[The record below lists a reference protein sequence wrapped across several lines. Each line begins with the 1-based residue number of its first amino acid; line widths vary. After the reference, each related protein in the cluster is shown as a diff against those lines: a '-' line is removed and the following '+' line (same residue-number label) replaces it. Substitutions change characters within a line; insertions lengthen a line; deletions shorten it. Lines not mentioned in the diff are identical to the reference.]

1 MRNLR
6 NALFAVV
13 VLGGTVALATNS
25 GIEVLRVSGIEVL
38 RVDTHSWGVP
48 PAGSTV
54 HAVMDLGAGPI
65 EVMVAP
71 VDPISGNST
80 VIFPMNH
87 PSNRVELRDPAG
99 LLVSYESLYQ
109 FD

>member
-38 RVDTHSWGVP
+38 RVDTHSWGA

-54 HAVMDLGAGPI
+54 HAVMDLGDGPI

-71 VDPISGNST
+71 VDPATGNST
-80 VIFPMNH
+80 VVFPMNH

-99 LLVSYESLYQ
+99 LLIDGTPLQ
-109 FD
+109 QWD

>member
-38 RVDTHSWGVP
+38 RVDTHSWGAP
-48 PAGSTV
+48 LGSTV
-54 HAVMDLGAGPI
+54 HAVMDFGAGPI
-65 EVMVAP
+65 DVMFVP
-71 VDPISGNST
+71 VDPLTGNAT

-99 LLVSYESLYQ
+99 LLIGETPLQ
-109 FD
+109 QWD